1 MTLEGGIFI
10 AVFGAYILEFMWL
23 HLKVG
28 RHWLRVILGGLALCG
43 WLLMLN
49 RGELWFLP

>member
-1 MTLEGGIFI
+1 MTLEGGIF
-10 AVFGAYILEFMWL
+10 AAAFGAYILEFIWL
-23 HLKVG
+23 NLKIG
-28 RHWLRVILGGLALCG
+28 KHWLRATLAGLGLLG